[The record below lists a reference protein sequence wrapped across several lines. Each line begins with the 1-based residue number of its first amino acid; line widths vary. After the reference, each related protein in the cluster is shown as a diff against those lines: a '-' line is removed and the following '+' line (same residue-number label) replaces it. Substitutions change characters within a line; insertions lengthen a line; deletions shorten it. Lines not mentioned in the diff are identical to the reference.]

1 MRDLHPS
8 ELQAVSGAGGCYTP
22 PPPPC
27 CDCSPSKPKKQKGN
41 NGWGNGGNDPA
52 PGNSAGKGRNGQS
65 KTDDIYR

>member
-1 MRDLHPS
+1 MRDLHQF
-8 ELQAVSGAGGCYTP
+8 ELETVTGAGRSPSG
-22 PPPPC
+22 PC
-27 CDCSPSKPKKQKGN
+27 CDCYCPEPSKPKKRKGN

>member
-8 ELQAVSGAGGCYTP
+8 ELEAVSGGCC

-27 CDCSPSKPKKQKGN
+27 CECEPTTSKPKKQKGN

-52 PGNSAGKGRNGQS
+52 PGNSAGKGRNGQT
-65 KTDDIYR
+65 KTDDIDR